1 MRASLVEQHGRIHG
15 RIKVAN
21 ASRSSISVLA
31 SQSTE
36 AWRCRCG
43 DIRMCGPCLAFIRVT
58 GLGLGGAGHAGE
70 ASRLGCLPPKLPPH
84 ATQARSQA
92 KPACFASL
100 PCHTGFSHPLLLA
113 AQRRTRPPATSP
125 AAPPTHH
132 AVFAT
137 LSESL
142 SMLHAARA
150 YRRAP
155 APRSAPRPAP
165 RPLPNPVIE
174 NIGPISPPRPR
185 PRKSPPDP
193 APARS
198 PATPPARVARI
209 QPRRC
214 AGGAGLTRMRCAER
228 RVSGRRGMSPCE
240 TREQEQGQLRCT
252 GSARAPRRR

>member
-174 NIGPISPPRPR
+174 NIGPISPPA
-185 PRKSPPDP
+185 P
-193 APARS
+193 APASRR
-198 PATPPARVARI
+198 PTPRPLAA
-209 QPRRC
+209 P
-214 AGGAGLTRMRCAER
+214 
-228 RVSGRRGMSPCE
+228 
-240 TREQEQGQLRCT
+240 
-252 GSARAPRRR
+252 PRRRPGWPASSPGDVLEEPD

>member
-113 AQRRTRPPATSP
+113 AQRRTRPPAAS
-125 AAPPTHH
+125 
-132 AVFAT
+132 
-137 LSESL
+137 
-142 SMLHAARA
+142 
-150 YRRAP
+150 
-155 APRSAPRPAP
+155 RPAP

-174 NIGPISPPRPR
+174 NIGPISPPA
-185 PRKSPPDP
+185 P
-193 APARS
+193 APASRR
-198 PATPPARVARI
+198 PTPLPLAA
-209 QPRRC
+209 P
-214 AGGAGLTRMRCAER
+214 
-228 RVSGRRGMSPCE
+228 
-240 TREQEQGQLRCT
+240 
-252 GSARAPRRR
+252 PRRRPAWPASSPGLRRPPPASRVAVSGSPAPTRAVCWRSRTDSDAVRRAARQRQARDEPLRD